1 MAEYK
6 ESHKKTL
13 SALVG
18 NVAQLGQ
25 SDVGIVGINAFNQGL
40 QSRTQQRQQ

>member
-18 NVAQLGQ
+18 NVATMGGQ
-25 SDVGIVGINAFNQGL
+25 PDVGIVGINAFNQGL
-40 QSRTQQRQQ
+40 KSRT